1 MSRKQYQQRL
11 SGTTKVRFKLY
22 KSGKLWLVSG
32 LTTVSLL
39 TGLTLVG
46 TMPVHAATVPV
57 NEAASESS
65 NQPATP
71 SSSAS
76 LTSGNTTPSSLNNKD
91 SDSSNTG
98 ANDAATN
105 VTNPNGNTSS
115 DSDKDNAANSNDSG
129 LNDGSSND
137 DNSKDAN
144 SHDGSSSDANDA
156 LTSSNFTAPS
166 KSDNQPDN
174 QKVIGSGSQDK
185 DNTDLNLDEK
195 YAPDDS
201 TLRNFD
207 TPNISE
213 SLLSDVKEAQNAS
226 QPFIAEDLLL
236 DADASNAVTTDATPT
251 TTVSPVAPTL
261 NYTPNIGNFRVTVDG
276 ATSYALYGATASVT
290 VQPYSTTNYDGRS
303 PIRTVTGDQQLWGF
317 YIILPNG
324 VTANLSDLQT
334 SAKQFCIGL
343 NADGNISNLT
353 SLDVYQLASTNDGR
367 EVFYFRPNDGA
378 VIASQSKPDGTK
390 LHLLITTPSASS
402 GIKSVTINADTVK
415 SFDSNAT
422 SQNTAITP
430 LSTADRLN
438 LAVQNDIL
446 FYGQSDTALTDPFH
460 YAALPW
466 QDFSS
471 DPDNPYPD
479 NYLVGTIGYA
489 TATIPKGKTNYVLTN
504 WSSTLTYVNVQ
515 AKDTYNVINEDDP
528 DKNTSF
534 IISGDTGTSYS
545 PLAEIS
551 KNTGYT
557 TTGYQFSLDPD
568 TFSALPT
575 TAVYNPTI
583 ADLKSSDDPTTFIAT
598 GQNYTVYVSAL
609 QTSLATKPSTLV
621 AGAANRWTPKDNL
634 TKASDENGGTIS
646 VGNGIT
652 MTTADGTPVT
662 TSDPSSLVNTAKA
675 GTYTVYYAYT
685 DAQGNQTVVP
695 ATITVLPNYSSISVT
710 PTSKSSASTATTWD
724 PAANLTSYTDTRPDG
739 TAADPVTDATALAKA
754 LADGAIKVTYA
765 YQKTAADPAS
775 ASNGVNPQVPGIYTV
790 TYTYT
795 DTNGQAVTATSIVT
809 ITAATPSGTT
819 TPDTTPTTTEPT
831 TVPGKTTPTISKPTK
846 VTPAIIDVQ
855 PPICRTVKP
864 GYVIVKTIS
873 TKEHFKKTA
882 ATTGYRYRQGGD
894 TAWGQGQAPSTGFS
908 SESNGYGDSNGYGNR
923 NGNHGAA
930 NAATATSLT
939 LPQTSDAHPSWTSLV
954 GLSLLAFLGLLGF
967 RRKQD

>member
-46 TMPVHAATVPV
+46 TMPVHAATVPAD
-57 NEAASESS
+57 EAASESS
-65 NQPATP
+65 SQSAAP
-71 SSSAS
+71 SNSAV
-76 LTSGNTTPSSLNNKD
+76 LTSGDPAPSTLSNKD

-98 ANDAATN
+98 VNGPATN
-105 VTNPNGNTSS
+105 ATNQNGNTSL
-115 DSDKDNAANSNDSG
+115 DSDKDNAANSNNSNSNDSG
-129 LNDGSSND
+129 LNDGRSNG

-144 SHDGSSSDANDA
+144 SHDGSSSEAND
-156 LTSSNFTAPS
+156 TSISSNPTAPS
-166 KSDNQPDN
+166 KSDSQSDN
-174 QKVIGSGSQDK
+174 PKVSGSQNK

-195 YAPDDS
+195 YSTDDS
-201 TLRNFD
+201 ILRNSD
-207 TPNISE
+207 TPNISA
-213 SLLSDVKEAQNAS
+213 SLLSDVKEVQNTS
-226 QPFIAEDLLL
+226 QPFVAEDLLL
-236 DADASNAVTTDATPT
+236 DADTSSATTTDPTPT
-251 TTVSPVAPTL
+251 TTTSPVAPAL

-290 VQPYSTTNYDGRS
+290 VQPYSTTNYDGTS

-324 VTANLSDLQT
+324 VTANLSDFQE
-334 SAKQFCIGL
+334 SAKQFCTGL

-353 SLDVYQLASTNDGR
+353 SLDVYRLASTNDGR

-402 GIKSVTINADTVK
+402 GIKSVTINADMVK

-422 SQNTAITP
+422 SPNTAMTS

-446 FYGQSDTALTDPFH
+446 FYGQSDTSLTDSFH

-466 QDFSS
+466 KDFSS

-489 TATIPKGKTNYVLTN
+489 TATIPKGKTHYVLTN

-515 AKDTYNVINEDDP
+515 AKDTYNVINKDDL

-534 IISGDTGTSYS
+534 TISGDTGTSYS

-557 TTGYQFSLDPD
+557 TTGYHFSLDPD

-575 TAVYNPTI
+575 IAVYNPTI

-598 GQNYTVYVSAL
+598 GQSYTVYVSAL
-609 QTSLATKPSTLV
+609 KTALATKPSTLV
-621 AGAANRWTPKDNL
+621 AGSANRWDPNSNL
-634 TKASDENGGTIS
+634 TKALDENSGTIS
-646 VGNGIT
+646 VGNGLT

-662 TSDPSSLVNTAKA
+662 TSNPRSLVDTTKA

-685 DAQGNQTVVP
+685 DDQGNQTVVP
-695 ATITVLPNYSSISVT
+695 ATITILPNHSSISVS
-710 PTSKSSASTATTWD
+710 PTSKSPASAATTWD
-724 PAANLTSYTDTRPDG
+724 PATNLTSYTDTKPDG
-739 TAADPVTDATALAKA
+739 TAADPVTDAAALAQA
-754 LADGAIKVTYA
+754 LADGTIKVTYA

-775 ASNGVNPQVPGIYTV
+775 ASNGVNPQVPGIYSV

-831 TVPGKTTPTISKPTK
+831 TVPGKTTPTISKPAK

-894 TAWGQGQAPSTGFS
+894 TARGRGQAPSTGFS
-908 SESNGYGDSNGYGNR
+908 SESNGYGMSNANNR
-923 NGNHGAA
+923 GTA
-930 NAATATSLT
+930 NAATSLT
-939 LPQTSDAHPSWTSLV
+939 LPQTSDAHQSWTSLV
-954 GLSLLAFLGLLGF
+954 GLGLLAFLGLFGF